1 MTTTHVCL
9 LNDSVTSV
17 LTPVI
22 DPSIPSDALIIAGT
36 SDYESHAQQLIRLAK
51 TRGFKA
57 SYFCLPDTAKTAQ
70 IKDAFLELF
79 SRVCESG
86 EGEVWLNASA
96 GDRYHVLAAFEVA
109 RAYDCPVFVVEPA
122 QDELYWLH
130 PEDRAPTPIDDRLKL
145 HEYFTLFDA
154 TLTGQEN
161 TQGVSKPVRELG
173 ESWAKDIEE
182 CAHALRALNYL
193 ASEAGESLRV
203 PMEQQH
209 RDDTTLT
216 SMLWEL
222 EALDYVRID
231 NNTLI
236 FSNEKARFFCNGGW
250 LEEHTYA
257 VLNGVTTQVKSIQDA
272 AHGAQITRKINGKT
286 LSNELDV
293 IALANNKLHII
304 ECKTQYMEA
313 LSSTNT
319 LYKLDSLNELLGGLE
334 GRAALVTY
342 FDVTPSARLRATE
355 LGIRIF
361 GSQEIPQLKHHLAN
375 WLEQA

>member
-1 MTTTHVCL
+1 MATTHVCL
-9 LNDSVTSV
+9 LNDSATSV

-22 DPSIPSDALIIAGT
+22 DPSIPSDSLIIAGT
-36 SDYESHAQQLIRLAK
+36 SDYENNAQQLIRLAK
-51 TRGFKA
+51 TRGFEA
-57 SYFCLPDTAKTAQ
+57 RFFCLPDTVKTAK

-79 SRVCESG
+79 SQICESE

-130 PEDRAPTPIDDRLKL
+130 PEDQAPTPIDDRLKL
-145 HEYFTLFDA
+145 HEYFTLFET
-154 TLTGQEN
+154 TLSQEEN
-161 TQGVSKPVRELG
+161 RHGVSKPVRELG
-173 ESWAKDIEE
+173 ESWANDIEQ
-182 CAHALRALNYL
+182 CAQALRALNYL
-193 ASEAGESLRV
+193 ASRASDALRV
-203 PMEQQH
+203 QMEDRH
-209 RDDTTLT
+209 RNDSVLT

-222 EALDYVRID
+222 DALGYVKLED
-231 NNTLI
+231 NTLI
-236 FSNEKARFFCNGGW
+236 FTSEKARFFCNGGW
-250 LEEHTYA
+250 LEEHTFA
-257 VLNGVTTQVKSIQDA
+257 VLKGITGQVTSIQDT
-272 AHGAQITRKINGKT
+272 AHSANITRKIKGKT

-293 IALANNKLHII
+293 VALANNKLHII

-313 LSSTNT
+313 LRSTNT

-342 FDVTPSARLRATE
+342 FDVSPSARLRATE
-355 LGIRIF
+355 LGIRVF
-361 GSQEIPQLKHHLAN
+361 GSQEIPRLKHHLAN

>member
-22 DPSIPSDALIIAGT
+22 DPSIPSDALVIAGT
-36 SDYESHAQQLIRLAK
+36 RAYESHAQQLIRLAK

-57 SYFCLPDTAKTAQ
+57 SFFCLPDTTKIAH
-70 IKDAFLELF
+70 IKDAFLDLF
-79 SRVCESG
+79 SQLCESG

-109 RAYDCPVFVVEPA
+109 RAYDCPVFVVEPS
-122 QDELYWLH
+122 QDALYWLH
-130 PEDRAPTPIDDRLKL
+130 PENQAPTPIDDRLKL

-161 TQGVSKPVRELG
+161 TQGVSKSVRELG
-173 ESWAKDIEE
+173 ESWAKDIKQ
-182 CAHALRALNYL
+182 CAAALRTLNYL
-193 ASEAGESLRV
+193 ASKAADSLRV
-203 PMEQQH
+203 TMEQRH
-209 RDDTTLT
+209 RDDATLS

-222 EALDYVRID
+222 EALDYIRVD
-231 NNTLI
+231 NHTLI
-236 FSNEKARFFCNGGW
+236 FANEKARFFCNGGW
-250 LEEHTYA
+250 LEEHTFA
-257 VLNGVTTQVKSIQDA
+257 VLKGISGQVAQVQDS

-342 FDVTPSARLRATE
+342 FDVTPSAKLRATE
-355 LGIRIF
+355 LGIRIL